1 MSYPAVLTSSGH
13 PGFEDL
19 KRLTDILGPARP
31 RELFHGS
38 RLSRGLQTVSFGCG
52 VFGAVRPY

>member
-19 KRLTDILGPARP
+19 KRLSDILRPACP
-31 RELFHGS
+31 CELFHGS
-38 RLSRGLQTVSFGCG
+38 RLSQGLQAVSFGCG
-52 VFGAVRPY
+52 VFGAVRP